1 VSFGGMV
8 IEAEFMNED
17 LATTERSSANRL
29 VGTWERQGLDGMRQI
44 KMFNAT
50 HFVWAIHVLPT
61 GAALGVGG
69 GTYRFDGVRLIEVYE
84 YSTAPQLLGKQ
95 LTLVIDFQSP
105 DDLTTTGVAAIPGI
119 SQDEVYRRI
128 K

>member
-1 VSFGGMV
+1 
-8 IEAEFMNED
+8 MNGD
-17 LATTERSSANRL
+17 IATADRSNANRL

-44 KMFNAT
+44 KMFNET
-50 HFVWAIHVLPT
+50 HFVWAIHALPT

-84 YSTAPQLLGKQ
+84 YSTAPQLLGLQ
-95 LTLVIDFQSP
+95 LTLVIAFQGP
-105 DDLTTTGVAAIPGI
+105 DDHTTTGVASIPGI

>member
-1 VSFGGMV
+1 
-8 IEAEFMNED
+8 MNEHA
-17 LATTERSSANRL
+17 ATEGETTTNRL
-29 VGTWERQGLDGMRQI
+29 IGTWERQGLDGMRQI
-44 KMFNAT
+44 KMFNET
-50 HFVWAIHVLPT
+50 HFVWAIHALAT

-69 GTYRFDGVRLIEVYE
+69 GTYRFDGVRLVEVYE
-84 YSTAPQLLGKQ
+84 YSSAPQLLGLQ

-105 DDLTTTGVAAIPGI
+105 DDFTQTGVASIPGI